1 MTHENSLFIIIMIG
15 HDDNVFI
22 CVAIDEGLVLRIVNM
37 MDIHCK

>member
-22 CVAIDEGLVLRIVNM
+22 CVAIDDTNDL
-37 MDIHCK
+37 